1 MEGNLEFFG
10 ELRADHIRDT
20 VVIGSRIS
28 PAQRP
33 NGIAFEQFKS
43 SSLYDRIQ
51 KSIRGVFVGKKP
63 LQDNDGNF
71 LNGQLG
77 LVTATGVNYMA
88 AAFGAGTAINLFN
101 FHGCGTGKPS
111 QGTQTLSGGSISNAT
126 PQVVTAPSSHGLT
139 TNDLVTILGVTTDTT
154 ANADWQIAVLSPTT
168 FQLQNLAAGGVAVV
182 TAATYNRLNGAGDT
196 ILVTENDNGSGGT
209 TRIAGTQTQPGTVN
223 IYKTVATL
231 SFTGSIAVSEWGLFS
246 AVGGGTLWDRR
257 WFNTAGAPAVTQ
269 IASGTALVAAPI
281 NVING
286 DSIQFSYSLTCNAG
300 GS

>member
-43 SSLYDRIQ
+43 SSLYDRILR
-51 KSIRGVFVGKKP
+51 SISGTLGGKRP
-63 LQDNDGNF
+63 LRDNNGDF
-71 LNGQLG
+71 LNRQLG
-77 LVTATGVNYMA
+77 LVTTTGVNYLA
-88 AAFGAGTAINLFN
+88 AAFGAGPSINLFN
-101 FHGCGTGKPS
+101 FHASGTGKPS

-126 PQVVTAPSSHGLT
+126 PQIVTTPGAHGLT
-139 TNDLVTILGVTTDTT
+139 TNDLVTIIGVTTDTT
-154 ANADWQIAVLSPTT
+154 AVGDWQIAVLSSTT
-168 FQLQNLAAGGVAVV
+168 FQLQNLAAGGVAGVG
-182 TAATYNRLNGAGDT
+182 TATYNRLNGAGDT

-223 IYKTVATL
+223 IYKSVATL
-231 SFTGSIAVSEWGLFS
+231 SYTGSIAVSEWGLFS

-269 IASGTALVAAPI
+269 MASGVALAAAPI

-286 DSIQFSYSLTCNAG
+286 DSIAFTYNLTCNAG